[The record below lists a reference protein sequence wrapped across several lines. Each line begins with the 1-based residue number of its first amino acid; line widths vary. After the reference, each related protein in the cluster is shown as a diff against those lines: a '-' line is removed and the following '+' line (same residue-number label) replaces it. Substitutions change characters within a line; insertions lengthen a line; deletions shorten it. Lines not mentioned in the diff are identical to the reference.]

1 MSQVRHRVG
10 SGLVGGRVVDWSGMK
25 RREFLQMMSLAT
37 VTLGTGCASR
47 SVLPGFSRRPLRV
60 MTYNLHHGEG
70 VDGKLDL
77 ERIARVIR
85 DSRADLVALQEIDV
99 NTQRTGRVDQAAE
112 YIRLT
117 GLNGQFGKAID
128 FQGGAYGGMLLSRWP
143 MEDFTVHALP
153 NPAKREQRIAIAAR
167 IHPPGQPRF
176 QFVGLHLDAS
186 RGDEDRWLQAA
197 RLQELFGASTEPV
210 ILAGDFNDRPES
222 RVMQKLL
229 ADWEDA
235 SAANPMPTIPAEKPD
250 ARIDF
255 VLLLRSRNPWK
266 VRGSEVPAEAVAS
279 DHRPVVVQL

>member
-1 MSQVRHRVG
+1 
-10 SGLVGGRVVDWSGMK
+10 MK
-25 RREFLQMMSLAT
+25 RREFLQMMSLST
-37 VTLGTGCASR
+37 VVLGAGCASR
-47 SVLPGFSRRPLRV
+47 SVLPGFMRRPLRV

-70 VDGKLDL
+70 IDGKLDL

-117 GLNGQFGKAID
+117 GLYGQFGKAID

-143 MEDFTVHALP
+143 LEDFRVHALP
-153 NPAKREQRIAIAAR
+153 NPEKREQRIAISAR

-186 RGDEDRWLQAA
+186 RGDDDRWLQAA
-197 RLQELFGASTEPV
+197 RLQELFGSATEPV

-229 ADWEDA
+229 TEWEDA
-235 SAANPMPTIPAEKPD
+235 SAGNPMPTIPAEKPD

-255 VLLLRSRNPWK
+255 VLLPRSRSPWK
-266 VRGSEVPAEAVAS
+266 VDRSEVLGEAVAS
-279 DHRPVVVQL
+279 DHRSVVVQLR